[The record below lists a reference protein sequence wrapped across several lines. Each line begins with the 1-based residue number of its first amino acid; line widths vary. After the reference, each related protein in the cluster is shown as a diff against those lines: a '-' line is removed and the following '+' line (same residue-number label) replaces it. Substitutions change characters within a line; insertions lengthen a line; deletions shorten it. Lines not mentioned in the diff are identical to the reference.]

1 MKDKRLAF
9 IIAAIVFLL
18 VAVIALVA
26 MLTGVLN
33 FGSKPTPATTQT
45 ATSSIVA
52 PVSSSESTTA
62 TTSEAATAT
71 TSESTAEGTE
81 TEDKTATV
89 TFAFYVHGEEIHRF
103 DVKNAVGKSVM
114 EAMASTEDI
123 VFTFNEDEGIID
135 TIFDHINDGESSWV
149 YLLNDQVAEKGVKS
163 QKLEKGDK
171 IAWYFGSIDEIP
183 TTIIPASDEESSEE

>member
-18 VAVIALVA
+18 VVIIALVA

-33 FGSKPTPATTQT
+33 FGSKPTPTTQV
-45 ATSSIVA
+45 ATSSIV
-52 PVSSSESTTA
+52 SSSTSVET
-62 TTSEAATAT
+62 TTSTA
-71 TSESTAEGTE
+71 SESESVSISANTPESSEADDPE
-81 TEDKTATV
+81 TTV
-89 TFAFYVHGEEIHRF
+89 TFSFFVHGEEIHKF
-103 DVKNAVGKSVM
+103 DVKGAVGKSVM
-114 EAMASTEDI
+114 EAMSSNEDI
-123 VFTFNEDEGIID
+123 KFSFNEDEGIID
-135 TIFDHINDGESSWV
+135 TIFDNVNDGESSWV

-183 TTIIPASDEESSEE
+183 TTIIPASDE